1 MPKIHALRGT
11 LFALFTLLLVA
22 GGPGRQ
28 AHAGIEEEAQ
38 AALAKLY
45 RLVPGTE
52 ALAKKAKGVLVFP
65 NIVKA
70 GLLIGGEY
78 GKGVLFKNGAPA
90 GRYNIV
96 SASYGLQIGAQ
107 AYSLALF
114 FMTDEALEYLDK
126 SEGFELG
133 VDAGFALADVGKGGQ
148 LTTSNVQDPIMAFAY
163 GQAGLMAG
171 ISIEGSKITRLDD

>member
-1 MPKIHALRGT
+1 MFENRPLRST
-11 LFALFTLLLVA
+11 ALFLLVLLCLA
-22 GGPGRQ
+22 SGFTHPAR
-28 AHAGIEEEAQ
+28 AGIEEDAR
-38 AALAKLY
+38 AALSELY

-78 GKGVLFKNGAPA
+78 GEGVLFEKGAAA

-96 SASYGLQIGAQ
+96 SASYGLQIGAE

-114 FMTDEALEYLDK
+114 FMTDEALAYLDK
-126 SEGFELG
+126 SGGFELG
-133 VDAGFALADVGKGGQ
+133 VDAGFAVADVGKGGQ
-148 LTTSNVQDPIMAFAY
+148 LTTSNVQDPIMAFVY

-171 ISIEGSKITRLDD
+171 ISIEGSKITRLED